1 MMEVKKEVIEILEL
15 ISSDSSVPKNVKQKI
30 QEMDIMLKTDGQ
42 DMALSINKILQKLD
56 DLNDE
61 NNLPEHIRT
70 QIWNMASLLESI
82 I

>member
-1 MMEVKKEVIEILEL
+1 MEVKKEVIEILEL

-42 DMALSINKILQKLD
+42 DMALSINKVLQKLD

>member
-1 MMEVKKEVIEILEL
+1 MEVKKEVIEILEL